1 MIDIESYLQH
11 PDSVNRYIGR
21 ALELFPGQV
30 DFHLS
35 KGHTLN
41 YSKQYP
47 QAIKAYK
54 QSLGYARTD
63 SLRSVIWGFIGDTW
77 HQKATAG
84 EQDIDDNFARAVRKG
99 SFRADMKQCYKAYD
113 HSLRYDPDNAM
124 VLNNYAYFLSLEGR
138 ELEKA
143 LTMSSRAIA
152 LTDNNP
158 TYLDTHA
165 WVLFKLGRTA
175 EAKKV
180 MQQAIALDG
189 AAGSLRGY
197 PACHGRTVHG
207 RNILAQGTRKG
218 LRRRPDHPPHGTGQS
233 RKRVTV
239 MKPARI
245 LTLLFLFAAF
255 TAAAQGGR
263 DAIEEQKRV
272 IAALEK
278 RIADEERAISKIQ
291 EGRAATEER
300 VRRLARQL
308 DSRNQLLEETEK
320 QVRLLRKEISRTDS
334 VAGDLSSALE
344 RNRTQYAEMVREAYR
359 NYKHNNYLTY
369 IFSSRDFAD
378 VAKKI
383 TNLREVASMRERK
396 LHDIAALSEQVAREK
411 ELLDR
416 RKRSLDSVT
425 QNLTAQKQKLQ
436 RDSRNA
442 RANIRQMS
450 QKEKQALQRKLSQEQ
465 QLDVAISELR
475 KLTKGNTEGA
485 SFSTK
490 TTGLRLPVTA
500 GSVKRYKENM
510 AEIAGPKGAHVI
522 SIYDGKVVEIKRNR
536 ITNKYDVFVAHGEYI
551 TSYANMGSICVE
563 KGQKVARNEQLG
575 TIGSSVNIMTMET
588 EYKLVFG
595 IYPPNPGEKLRAEN
609 CFKR

>member
-1 MIDIESYLQH
+1 
-11 PDSVNRYIGR
+11 
-21 ALELFPGQV
+21 
-30 DFHLS
+30 
-35 KGHTLN
+35 
-41 YSKQYP
+41 
-47 QAIKAYK
+47 
-54 QSLGYARTD
+54 
-63 SLRSVIWGFIGDTW
+63 
-77 HQKATAG
+77 
-84 EQDIDDNFARAVRKG
+84 
-99 SFRADMKQCYKAYD
+99 
-113 HSLRYDPDNAM
+113 
-124 VLNNYAYFLSLEGR
+124 
-138 ELEKA
+138 
-143 LTMSSRAIA
+143 
-152 LTDNNP
+152 
-158 TYLDTHA
+158 
-165 WVLFKLGRTA
+165 
-175 EAKKV
+175 
-180 MQQAIALDG
+180 
-189 AAGSLRGY
+189 
-197 PACHGRTVHG
+197 
-207 RNILAQGTRKG
+207 
-218 LRRRPDHPPHGTGQS
+218 
-233 RKRVTV
+233 
-239 MKPARI
+239 MKPTKSCI
-245 LTLLFLFAAF
+245 LTLFLLFAAL
-255 TAAAQGGR
+255 AASAQADR
-263 DAIEEQKRV
+263 KIEQQKRV
-272 IAALEK
+272 IAALEQK
-278 RIADEERAISKIQ
+278 IAAEEREISKLK

-300 VRRLARQL
+300 IRRLARQI

-320 QVRLLRKEISRTDS
+320 QARLLRKEISRTDS

-369 IFSSRDFAD
+369 IFSSRDFTD

-396 LHDIAALSEQVAREK
+396 LHDIAALSEQVAHEK
-411 ELLDR
+411 AQLDR

-510 AEIAGPKGAHVI
+510 AEISGPKGAHVI

-563 KGQKVARNEQLG
+563 KGQKVARNAALG
-575 TIGSSVNIMTMET
+575 TVGSSVNLTTMEP

-595 IYPPNPGEKLRAEN
+595 IYSPSPKEVLNAAD
-609 CFKR
+609 CFKKK

>member
-1 MIDIESYLQH
+1 
-11 PDSVNRYIGR
+11 
-21 ALELFPGQV
+21 
-30 DFHLS
+30 
-35 KGHTLN
+35 
-41 YSKQYP
+41 
-47 QAIKAYK
+47 
-54 QSLGYARTD
+54 
-63 SLRSVIWGFIGDTW
+63 
-77 HQKATAG
+77 
-84 EQDIDDNFARAVRKG
+84 
-99 SFRADMKQCYKAYD
+99 
-113 HSLRYDPDNAM
+113 
-124 VLNNYAYFLSLEGR
+124 
-138 ELEKA
+138 
-143 LTMSSRAIA
+143 
-152 LTDNNP
+152 
-158 TYLDTHA
+158 
-165 WVLFKLGRTA
+165 
-175 EAKKV
+175 
-180 MQQAIALDG
+180 
-189 AAGSLRGY
+189 
-197 PACHGRTVHG
+197 
-207 RNILAQGTRKG
+207 
-218 LRRRPDHPPHGTGQS
+218 
-233 RKRVTV
+233 

-396 LHDIAALSEQVAREK
+396 LHDIAALS
-411 ELLDR
+411 
-416 RKRSLDSVT
+416 
-425 QNLTAQKQKLQ
+425 
-436 RDSRNA
+436 
-442 RANIRQMS
+442 
-450 QKEKQALQRKLSQEQ
+450 
-465 QLDVAISELR
+465 
-475 KLTKGNTEGA
+475 
-485 SFSTK
+485 
-490 TTGLRLPVTA
+490 
-500 GSVKRYKENM
+500 KRYKENM
-510 AEIAGPKGAHVI
+510 AEISGPKGAHVI

>member
-1 MIDIESYLQH
+1 
-11 PDSVNRYIGR
+11 
-21 ALELFPGQV
+21 
-30 DFHLS
+30 
-35 KGHTLN
+35 
-41 YSKQYP
+41 
-47 QAIKAYK
+47 
-54 QSLGYARTD
+54 
-63 SLRSVIWGFIGDTW
+63 
-77 HQKATAG
+77 
-84 EQDIDDNFARAVRKG
+84 
-99 SFRADMKQCYKAYD
+99 
-113 HSLRYDPDNAM
+113 
-124 VLNNYAYFLSLEGR
+124 
-138 ELEKA
+138 
-143 LTMSSRAIA
+143 
-152 LTDNNP
+152 
-158 TYLDTHA
+158 
-165 WVLFKLGRTA
+165 
-175 EAKKV
+175 
-180 MQQAIALDG
+180 
-189 AAGSLRGY
+189 
-197 PACHGRTVHG
+197 
-207 RNILAQGTRKG
+207 
-218 LRRRPDHPPHGTGQS
+218 
-233 RKRVTV
+233 

-308 DSRNQLLEETEK
+308 DSRNQLLEETE
-320 QVRLLRKEISRTDS
+320 Q
-334 VAGDLSSALE
+334 
-344 RNRTQYAEMVREAYR
+344 QAYR

-510 AEIAGPKGAHVI
+510 AEISGPKGAHVI

>member
-1 MIDIESYLQH
+1 
-11 PDSVNRYIGR
+11 
-21 ALELFPGQV
+21 
-30 DFHLS
+30 
-35 KGHTLN
+35 
-41 YSKQYP
+41 
-47 QAIKAYK
+47 
-54 QSLGYARTD
+54 
-63 SLRSVIWGFIGDTW
+63 
-77 HQKATAG
+77 
-84 EQDIDDNFARAVRKG
+84 
-99 SFRADMKQCYKAYD
+99 
-113 HSLRYDPDNAM
+113 
-124 VLNNYAYFLSLEGR
+124 
-138 ELEKA
+138 
-143 LTMSSRAIA
+143 
-152 LTDNNP
+152 
-158 TYLDTHA
+158 
-165 WVLFKLGRTA
+165 
-175 EAKKV
+175 
-180 MQQAIALDG
+180 
-189 AAGSLRGY
+189 
-197 PACHGRTVHG
+197 
-207 RNILAQGTRKG
+207 
-218 LRRRPDHPPHGTGQS
+218 
-233 RKRVTV
+233 

-490 TTGLRLPVTA
+490 TTGAEASRHGRFGKTLQGKHGRDRRPQGCARHFDLRRKGRRNQAQPHHEQIRRFR
-500 GSVKRYKENM
+500 GSRR
-510 AEIAGPKGAHVI
+510 
-522 SIYDGKVVEIKRNR
+522 IYNLLCQ
-536 ITNKYDVFVAHGEYI
+536 HGVD
-551 TSYANMGSICVE
+551 M
-563 KGQKVARNEQLG
+563 R
-575 TIGSSVNIMTMET
+575 
-588 EYKLVFG
+588 
-595 IYPPNPGEKLRAEN
+595 
-609 CFKR
+609 